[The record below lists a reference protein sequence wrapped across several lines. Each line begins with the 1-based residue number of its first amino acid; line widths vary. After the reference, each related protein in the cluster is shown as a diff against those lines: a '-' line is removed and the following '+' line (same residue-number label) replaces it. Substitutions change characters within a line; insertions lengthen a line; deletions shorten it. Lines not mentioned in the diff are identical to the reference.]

1 MSRPILTPQ
10 GSPLSACTTFTSNI
24 VLWDTRPTLSLQAS
38 HSAAWTTS
46 ASIIFGMNVSA
57 DTDSTGML
65 FVGLYHI
72 YIRYFFCRDIRPIL
86 VLQASH
92 SPAWSTSA
100 SIIFGMNV
108 SADTDPTGMPFVG
121 LYHIYI
127 PYFFAGIFGR
137 YWCYRHHIHR
147 PGPHLHQLYLV

>member
-24 VLWDTRPTLSLQAS
+24 VLRDTRPTLSLQAS
-38 HSAAWTTS
+38 
-46 ASIIFGMNVSA
+46 ILFGMNVLA

-92 SPAWSTSA
+92 LPAWTTSA
-100 SIIFGMNV
+100 SIIFGLNV

-127 PYFFAGIFGR
+127 RYFLQGYSADTGATCQR
-137 YWCYRHHIHR
+137 TDTS
-147 PGPHLHQLYLV
+147 